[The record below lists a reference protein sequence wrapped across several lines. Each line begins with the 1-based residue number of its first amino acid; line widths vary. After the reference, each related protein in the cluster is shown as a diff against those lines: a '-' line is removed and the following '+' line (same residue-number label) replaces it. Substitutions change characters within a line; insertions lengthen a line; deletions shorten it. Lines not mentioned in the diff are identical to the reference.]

1 MTFACFAVQKVFM
14 PNYGFLIDQ
23 SKCIGC
29 HACSTACK
37 SENQVPL
44 GVYRTWVKYTETGTY
59 PDVRRR
65 FQVTRCN
72 HCANPPCVRICPVSA
87 MYQRSDGIVEF
98 DPSICIGCKSCM
110 QACPYDSIYLDPE
123 TNTAAKC
130 HFCAHRLEVGLEPA
144 CVVVC
149 PEHAILAGDLNDP
162 ASEISR
168 QLATAQATVRKPE
181 QGTGPKL
188 FYINGND
195 WSLHPTAAQTHDS
208 FMWADKVTEQN
219 TNPYERQAFQ
229 LPVHNGRSRLGLDT
243 WCLGA
248 NTRPPCDLPKS
259 KSGTPIR
266 TPREQGRPLNGPVQ
280 IGGRVAEHMV
290 QTAYNAQHKIQWHWE
305 LPSYLVTKNIAGG
318 LFMLLSLG
326 EGLGISA
333 FDSLTFLATGFTGMV
348 FMLLTVILL
357 IKDLAQP
364 KRFLNVLLRPQWKSW
379 LARGAYIMVTF
390 TVVAGSWWLL
400 EGAAYM
406 NWIPTDSVSG
416 IRPIAAWIT
425 FPLALGVV
433 IYSAFLLGQA
443 EGRDMW
449 QSPLL
454 PFELLAQSSVV
465 SSGVFLALS
474 LFVALP
480 SSLQGFLS
488 VVFPVSLAVN
498 LLFMLANKFAM
509 PFASEVALL
518 ASRDIT
524 HGRYRNHFWWGGIA
538 LGHLVPL
545 ALFLAAPVTIPVA
558 ALAAL
563 VGLFFYEYAFV
574 MAPQRI
580 PNS

>member
-1 MTFACFAVQKVFM
+1 MTQ
-14 PNYGFLIDQ
+14 NYGFLIDQ

-44 GVYRTWVKYTETGTY
+44 GVNRTWVKYVETGAY

-72 HCANPPCVRICPVSA
+72 HCANPPCVRICPVTA

-130 HFCAHRLEVGLEPA
+130 TFCAHRLVVGLEPA

-168 QLATAQATVRKPE
+168 KLSTAQATVRKPE

-195 WSLHPTAAQTHDS
+195 WSLHPTASPANES
-208 FMWADKVTEQN
+208 YMWADKITEQN
-219 TNPYERQAFQ
+219 TSTYE
-229 LPVHNGRSRLGLDT
+229 LPVFPSSTKTSN
-243 WCLGA
+243 
-248 NTRPPCDLPKS
+248 
-259 KSGTPIR
+259 SGTPLR
-266 TPREQGRPLNGPVQ
+266 TPQEQGRPLNGPIQ
-280 IGGRVAEHMV
+280 IGGRVAEQMV

-326 EGLGISA
+326 AGLGMFT
-333 FDSLTFLATGFTGMV
+333 FDSLTFLAAGFTAMV
-348 FMLLTVILL
+348 FMLITTILL
-357 IKDLAQP
+357 IKDLSQP
-364 KRFLNVLLRPQWKSW
+364 KRFLNILLRPQWKSW
-379 LARGAYIMVTF
+379 VARGAYIMVAF
-390 TVVAGSWWLL
+390 TGVAGLWWLL
-400 EGAAYM
+400 EGAAQVR
-406 NWIPTDSVSG
+406 ILPIETVATV
-416 IRPIAAWIT
+416 RPFAAWIV
-425 FPLALGVV
+425 FPFALGVV
-433 IYSAFLLGQA
+433 IYTAFLLGQA

-449 QSPLL
+449 QNNLL
-454 PFELLAQSSVV
+454 PFQLFAQSMMVA
-465 SSGVFLALS
+465 SGVFLIVN
-474 LFVALP
+474 LFVSFPTDLHAL
-480 SSLQGFLS
+480 LVGL
-488 VVFPVSLAVN
+488 FPTSIAIN
-498 LLFMLANKFAM
+498 LLLTLAGKFNS
-509 PFASEVALL
+509 FASEVAML
-518 ASRDIT
+518 AHREMT
-524 HGRYRNHFWWGGIA
+524 HGKFRNHYWLGGIT
-538 LGHLVPL
+538 LGHLIPL
-545 ALFLAAPVTIPVA
+545 ALFFAFSAFALPVA
-558 ALAAL
+558 VACSV

-574 MAPQRI
+574 MAPQYI

>member
-1 MTFACFAVQKVFM
+1 MA
-14 PNYGFLIDQ
+14 NYGFLIDQ

-44 GVYRTWVKYTETGTY
+44 GVYRTWVKYVETGAY

-72 HCANPPCVRICPVSA
+72 HCSNPPCVRICPVSA
-87 MYQRSDGIVEF
+87 MYQRDDGIVEF

-130 HFCAHRLEVGLEPA
+130 HFCAHRLDVGLEPA

-168 QLATAQATVRKPE
+168 KLATAQATVRKPE

-195 WSLHPTAAQTHDS
+195 WSLHPTASPASDS
-208 FMWADKVTEQN
+208 YMWADRITEQN
-219 TNPYERQAFQ
+219 TSLYE
-229 LPVHNGRSRLGLDT
+229 LPVHPGGNALSGSH
-243 WCLGA
+243 
-248 NTRPPCDLPKS
+248 S

-266 TPREQGRPLNGPVQ
+266 TPREQGMPLNGPIQ
-280 IGGRVAEHMV
+280 IGGRVAGHMV

-318 LFMLLSLG
+318 LFMLLSLAA
-326 EGLGISA
+326 GLGLFP
-333 FDSLTFLATGFTGMV
+333 FDARTFLAAGFASMV
-348 FMLLTVILL
+348 FLLLTVILL

-379 LARGAYIMVTF
+379 LARGAYIMVIF
-390 TVVAGSWWLL
+390 TVIAGLWWLF
-400 EGAAYM
+400 EGAAYLG
-406 NWIPTDSVSG
+406 WLAAESAASLRT
-416 IRPIAAWIT
+416 IASWIT

-433 IYSAFLLGQA
+433 VYSAFLLGQA

-454 PFELLAQSSVV
+454 PFELLAQSFVV
-465 SSGVFLALS
+465 SSGTFLALG
-474 LFVALP
+474 LLIPLP
-480 SSLQGFLS
+480 PALQGFLS
-488 VVFPVSLAVN
+488 LVFPISLAGN
-498 LLFMLANKFAM
+498 LVLLLANKLAM

-518 ASRDIT
+518 ASREIT
-524 HGRYRNHFWWGGIA
+524 HGHYRNYFWWGGIA
-538 LGHLVPL
+538 LGHVFPLAAFLLFPAIVPL
-545 ALFLAAPVTIPVA
+545 L
-558 ALAAL
+558 ALAAV

>member
-1 MTFACFAVQKVFM
+1 MTQ
-14 PNYGFLIDQ
+14 NYGFLIDQ

-44 GVYRTWVKYTETGTY
+44 GVYRTWVKYVETGSY

-72 HCANPPCVRICPVSA
+72 HCANPPCVRICPVTA
-87 MYQRSDGIVEF
+87 MYQRDDGIVEF

-130 HFCAHRLEVGLEPA
+130 TFCAHRLDVGLEPA

-168 QLATAQATVRKPE
+168 KLSTAQVSVRKPE

-195 WSLHPTAAQTHDS
+195 WSLHPSATQTHDS
-208 FMWADKVTEQN
+208 YMWADKVTEQN
-219 TNPYERQAFQ
+219 VTAFERGSIA
-229 LPVHNGRSRLGLDT
+229 LPVL
-243 WCLGA
+243 
-248 NTRPPCDLPKS
+248 KS

-266 TPREQGRPLNGPVQ
+266 TPQTQGEPLNGPIQ
-280 IGGRVAEHMV
+280 FGGRVAEHMV
-290 QTAYNAQHKIQWHWE
+290 QTAYTAQHKINWHWE

-326 EGLGISA
+326 AGLGMFT
-333 FDSLTFLATGFTGMV
+333 FDSATFLATGFTAMI
-348 FMLLTVILL
+348 FMLITTILL
-357 IKDLAQP
+357 IKDLSQP
-364 KRFLNVLLRPQWKSW
+364 KRFLNILFRPQWKSW
-379 LARGAYIMVTF
+379 VARGAYIMVTF
-390 TVVAGSWWLL
+390 TVMAGLWWLL
-400 EGAAYM
+400 EAGAFWNILLA
-406 NWIPTDSVSG
+406 DFVAG
-416 IRPIAAWIT
+416 IRPFAAWIV
-425 FPLALGVV
+425 FPFALGVV
-433 IYSAFLLGQA
+433 IYTAFLLNQA

-454 PFELLAQSSVV
+454 SFQLLSQSIMVASSVFFGLNTIPAIRLPAD
-465 SSGVFLALS
+465 SIEFLR
-474 LFVALP
+474 VVLP
-480 SSLQGFLS
+480 ASI
-488 VVFPVSLAVN
+488 VIN
-498 LLFMLANKFAM
+498 LLLTLAPKLTSFATDTAM
-509 PFASEVALL
+509 L
-518 ASRDIT
+518 ASREMT
-524 HGRYRNHFWWGGIA
+524 HGKFRNHFWWGGIA
-538 LGHLVPL
+538 LGHIIPMLL
-545 ALFLAAPVTIPVA
+545 WLFLPFTLPIALTIMI
-558 ALAAL
+558 
-563 VGLFFYEYAFV
+563 GMFFYEYAFV
-574 MAPQRI
+574 MAPQYI

>member
-1 MTFACFAVQKVFM
+1 MT
-14 PNYGFLIDQ
+14 NYGFLIDQ

-37 SENQVPL
+37 SENQVPI
-44 GVYRTWVKYTETGTY
+44 GVNRTWVKYVETGAY

-72 HCANPPCVRICPVSA
+72 HCANPPCVRICPVTA
-87 MYQRSDGIVEF
+87 MYQRADGIVEF

-130 HFCAHRLEVGLEPA
+130 TFCAHRLDVGLEPA

-168 QLATAQATVRKPE
+168 KLSTAQATVRKPE

-195 WSLHPTAAQTHDS
+195 WALHPTASPAHDGYV
-208 FMWADKVTEQN
+208 WADKITEQN
-219 TNPYERQAFQ
+219 TSTYE
-229 LPVHNGRSRLGLDT
+229 LPVFPAST
-243 WCLGA
+243 K
-248 NTRPPCDLPKS
+248 TS
-259 KSGTPIR
+259 KSGTPLR
-266 TPREQGRPLNGPVQ
+266 SPQEQGRPMNGPIQ

-305 LPSYLVTKNIAGG
+305 LPSYIVTKNIAGG

-326 EGLGISA
+326 AGLDMFA
-333 FDSLTFLATGFTGMV
+333 FNPLTFLAAGFTAMV
-348 FMLLTVILL
+348 FMLITTILL
-357 IKDLAQP
+357 IKDLSQP
-364 KRFLNVLLRPQWKSW
+364 KRFLNILLRPQWKSW
-379 LARGAYIMVTF
+379 VARGAYIMVTF
-390 TVVAGSWWLL
+390 SAVAGLWWLL

-406 NWIPTDSVSG
+406 KWLPAELIAN
-416 IRPIAAWIT
+416 IRPFAAWIT
-425 FPLALGVV
+425 FPFALGVV
-433 IYSAFLLGQA
+433 IYTAFLLGQA

-449 QSPLL
+449 QSNLL
-454 PFELLAQSSVV
+454 PFQLFAQSMMVA
-465 SSGVFLALS
+465 SGMFMIVNVFVPFSTDLHTLLVG
-474 LFVALP
+474 LFP
-480 SSLQGFLS
+480 SSI
-488 VVFPVSLAVN
+488 AIN
-498 LLFMLANKFAM
+498 LLLTLAGKINS
-509 PFASEVALL
+509 FASEVALL
-518 ASRDIT
+518 AHREMT
-524 HGRYRNHFWWGGIA
+524 HGKFRNHYWWGGIT
-538 LGHLVPL
+538 LGHLIPL
-545 ALFLAAPVTIPVA
+545 ALFFAFSTFALPLAVA
-558 ALAAL
+558 CAI

-574 MAPQRI
+574 MAPQHI

>member
-1 MTFACFAVQKVFM
+1 MT
-14 PNYGFLIDQ
+14 NYGFLIDQ

-44 GVYRTWVKYTETGTY
+44 GVNRTWVKYVETGAY

-72 HCANPPCVRICPVSA
+72 HCANPPCVRICPVTA
-87 MYQRSDGIVEF
+87 MYQRADGIVEF

-130 HFCAHRLEVGLEPA
+130 TFCAHRLDVGLEPA

-168 QLATAQATVRKPE
+168 KLSTAQATVRKPE

-195 WSLHPTAAQTHDS
+195 WSLHPTASPTNES
-208 FMWADKVTEQN
+208 YMWADKITEQN
-219 TNPYERQAFQ
+219 VSAYE
-229 LPVHNGRSRLGLDT
+229 LPVFPAST
-243 WCLGA
+243 K
-248 NTRPPCDLPKS
+248 TS
-259 KSGTPIR
+259 KSGTPLR
-266 TPREQGRPLNGPVQ
+266 TPQEQGRPLNGPVQ

-318 LFMLLSLG
+318 LYMLMSLG
-326 EGLGISA
+326 VMFNFFA
-333 FDSLTFLATGFTGMV
+333 FESLTFLATGFTAMV

-357 IKDLAQP
+357 IKDLSQP
-364 KRFLNVLLRPQWKSW
+364 KRFLNILLRPQWKSW
-379 LARGAYIMVTF
+379 VARGAFILVGF
-390 TVVAGSWWLL
+390 TAVAGLWWLI

-406 NWIPTDSVSG
+406 NWLSSDIASTL
-416 IRPIAAWIT
+416 RPIAAWFT
-425 FPLALGVV
+425 LPLALFTV
-433 IYSAFLLGQA
+433 IYTAFLLGQA

-449 QSPLL
+449 QSNLL
-454 PFELLAQSSVV
+454 PFQLFAQSMMAA
-465 SSGVFLALS
+465 SGVFMIVNVFVPLS
-474 LFVALP
+474 ADLHTLLVGLFP
-480 SSLQGFLS
+480 TSS
-488 VVFPVSLAVN
+488 AIN
-498 LLFMLANKFAM
+498 LLLTLAGKINS
-509 PFASEVALL
+509 FASEVALL
-518 ASRDIT
+518 AHREMT
-524 HGRYRNHFWWGGIA
+524 HGKFRNYYWWGGIT
-538 LGHLVPL
+538 LGHIIPL
-545 ALFLAAPVTIPVA
+545 ALFFTFSTFALPVA
-558 ALAAL
+558 VTCAI

-574 MAPQRI
+574 MAPQHI

>member
-1 MTFACFAVQKVFM
+1 M

-130 HFCAHRLEVGLEPA
+130 HFCAHRLDIGLEPA

-168 QLATAQATVRKPE
+168 QLATAQASVRKPE

-195 WSLHPTAAQTHDS
+195 WSLHPSAAQTHES
-208 FMWADKVTEQN
+208 YMWADKVTQQN
-219 TNPYERQAFQ
+219 THPYDRLSLQ
-229 LPVHNGRSRLGLDT
+229 LPVLQPMSEHVPDTDHEPGRS
-243 WCLGA
+243 GA
-248 NTRPPCDLPKS
+248 SPAPARIRRS
-259 KSGTPIR
+259 RSGTPIR
-266 TPREQGRPLNGPVQ
+266 TPGEQGRPLNGPVQ

-290 QTAYNAQHKIQWHWE
+290 QVAYNAQHRINWHWE

-326 EGLGISA
+326 AGPGLFPFEGPV
-333 FDSLTFLATGFTGMV
+333 FLTAGFAAMV

-364 KRFLNVLLRPQWKSW
+364 RRFLNVLLRPQWQSW

-390 TVVAGSWWLL
+390 TIAGGLWWLL
-400 EGAAYM
+400 EGAVYLGWLPA
-406 NWIPTDSVSG
+406 G
-416 IRPIAAWIT
+416 LAAARALAAWLV

-454 PFELLAQSSVV
+454 PLELLAQSFVV
-465 SSGVFLALS
+465 SSGVFLALGIFIP
-474 LFVALP
+474 LPQAVAD
-480 SSLQGFLS
+480 FLS
-488 VVFPVSLAVN
+488 VVFPLGLAVN
-498 LLFMLANKFAM
+498 LLLLLANKFAM
-509 PFASEVALL
+509 PFASEVAML
-518 ASRDIT
+518 AARDMT
-524 HGRYRNHFWWGGIA
+524 RGRYRNHFWWGGVA
-538 LGHLVPL
+538 LGHVLPL
-545 ALFLAAPVTIPVA
+545 ALFLLTPLAVPAA
-558 ALAAL
+558 ALAA
-563 VGLFFYEYAFV
+563 VIGLFFYEYAFV
-574 MAPQRI
+574 MAPQRV

>member
-1 MTFACFAVQKVFM
+1 MT
-14 PNYGFLIDQ
+14 NYGFLIDQ

-44 GVYRTWVKYTETGTY
+44 GVYRTWVKYVETGEY

-72 HCANPPCVRICPVSA
+72 HCANPPCVRICPVTA
-87 MYQRSDGIVEF
+87 MYQRDDGIVEF

-130 HFCAHRLEVGLEPA
+130 TFCAHRIDVGLEPA

-162 ASEISR
+162 ASEIAR
-168 QLATAQATVRKPE
+168 TLASAQATVRKPE

-195 WSLHPTAAQTHDS
+195 WSLHPSAASASGS
-208 FMWADKVTEQN
+208 FMWADKITEQN
-219 TNPYERQAFQ
+219 VSAYE
-229 LPVHNGRSRLGLDT
+229 LPVISGGSGDKS
-243 WCLGA
+243 
-248 NTRPPCDLPKS
+248 KS

-266 TPREQGRPLNGPVQ
+266 TPQEQGRPLNGPVQ

-290 QTAYNAQHKIQWHWE
+290 QVAYNAQHKINWHWE

-326 EGLGISA
+326 AGLGAFA
-333 FDSLTFLATGFTGMV
+333 FDSLTFLAAGFTAMV
-348 FMLLTVILL
+348 FMLLTTILL
-357 IKDLAQP
+357 IKDLSQP
-364 KRFLNVLLRPQWKSW
+364 KRFLNILLRPQWKSW
-379 LARGAYIMVTF
+379 VARGAYIMVTF
-390 TVVAGSWWLL
+390 TAVAGLWWLL
-400 EGAAYM
+400 EGAAQ
-406 NWIPTDSVSG
+406 VG
-416 IRPIAAWIT
+416 ILPIETAATVRPFAAWIV
-425 FPLALGVV
+425 FPFALGVV
-433 IYSAFLLGQA
+433 IYTAFLLGQA

-449 QSPLL
+449 QNPLL
-454 PFELLAQSSVV
+454 PFQLFAQSMMAA
-465 SSGVFLALS
+465 SGVFLALS
-474 LFVALP
+474 AFVT
-480 SSLQGFLS
+480 
-488 VVFPVSLAVN
+488 FPADLHRLLAVLFPAGIAIN
-498 LLFMLANKFAM
+498 LLLTLAGKFNS
-509 PFASEVALL
+509 FASEVALL
-518 ASRDIT
+518 AHREMT
-524 HGRYRNHFWWGGIA
+524 HGRFRNHYWWGGIT
-538 LGHLVPL
+538 LGHVVPL
-545 ALFLAAPVTIPVA
+545 ALFFAFSTFALPVA
-558 ALAAL
+558 VACTL

-574 MAPQRI
+574 MAPQHI

>member
-1 MTFACFAVQKVFM
+1 MNVAVLNYQLPMT
-14 PNYGFLIDQ
+14 NYAFLIDQ

-44 GVYRTWVKYTETGTY
+44 GVYRTWVKYVETGAY

-87 MYQRSDGIVEF
+87 MYQRDDGIVEF

-130 HFCAHRLEVGLEPA
+130 HFCAHRLDVGLEPA

-168 QLATAQATVRKPE
+168 KLATAQATVRKPE

-195 WSLHPTAAQTHDS
+195 WSLHPSAALTHDS

-219 TNPYERQAFQ
+219 VAAYP
-229 LPVHNGRSRLGLDT
+229 LPVISGGSGDGRAAEGISR
-243 WCLGA
+243 
-248 NTRPPCDLPKS
+248 PKPKS

-266 TPREQGRPLNGPVQ
+266 TPKEQGRPMNGPIQ
-280 IGGRVAEHMV
+280 IGGRVAEHIV
-290 QTAYNAQHKIQWHWE
+290 QTAYNAQHKINWHWE
-305 LPSYLVTKNIAGG
+305 LPTYLVTKNIAGG

-326 EGLGISA
+326 LIFNLFN
-333 FDSLTFLATGFTGMV
+333 FDSLTFLAAGFTALV
-348 FMLLTVILL
+348 FMLITTILL
-357 IKDLAQP
+357 VKDLSQP
-364 KRFLNVLLRPQWKSW
+364 KRFLNILLRPQWKSW
-379 LARGAYIMVTF
+379 VARGAYIMVAF
-390 TVVAGSWWLL
+390 TAVAGLWWLL
-400 EGAAYM
+400 EGAAQ
-406 NWIPTDSVSG
+406 VG
-416 IRPIAAWIT
+416 ILPIETVATVRPFAAWIV
-425 FPLALGVV
+425 FPFALGVV
-433 IYSAFLLGQA
+433 IYTAFLLGQA

-449 QSPLL
+449 QSNLL
-454 PFELLAQSSVV
+454 PFQLFAQSMMVA
-465 SSGVFLALS
+465 SGVFLALS
-474 LFVALP
+474 AFVNFPANLRGILSILFPA
-480 SSLQGFLS
+480 SI
-488 VVFPVSLAVN
+488 AIN
-498 LLFMLANKFAM
+498 LLLTFAGKHNSF
-509 PFASEVALL
+509 PSEVALL
-518 ASRDIT
+518 AFREMT
-524 HGRYRNHFWWGGIA
+524 HGRFRNHYWWGGIA

-545 ALFLAAPVTIPVA
+545 ALMVAFSPFAPIAVA
-558 ALAAL
+558 CSV

-574 MAPQRI
+574 MAPQYI

>member
-1 MTFACFAVQKVFM
+1 MT
-14 PNYGFLIDQ
+14 NYGFLIDQ

-44 GVYRTWVKYTETGTY
+44 GVNRTWVKYVETGAY

-72 HCANPPCVRICPVSA
+72 HCANPPCVRICPVTA
-87 MYQRSDGIVEF
+87 MYQRDDGIVEF

-130 HFCAHRLEVGLEPA
+130 TFCAHRIDVGLEPA

-168 QLATAQATVRKPE
+168 KLSTAQATVRKPE

-195 WSLHPTAAQTHDS
+195 WSLHPSAASASDS

-219 TNPYERQAFQ
+219 TSTYE
-229 LPVHNGRSRLGLDT
+229 LPVFS
-243 WCLGA
+243 A
-248 NTRPPCDLPKS
+248 SPKKTS
-259 KSGTPIR
+259 KSGTLLR
-266 TPREQGRPLNGPVQ
+266 TPQEQGRPLNGPIQ

-305 LPSYLVTKNIAGG
+305 LPSYIVTKNIAGG
-318 LFMLLSLG
+318 LYILLSLG
-326 EGLGISA
+326 AGLGMFA
-333 FDSLTFLATGFTGMV
+333 FDSLTFLTAGFIAMV
-348 FMLLTVILL
+348 FMLLTTILL
-357 IKDLAQP
+357 IKDLSQP
-364 KRFLNVLLRPQWKSW
+364 KRFLNILLRPQWKSW
-379 LARGAYIMVTF
+379 VARGAYIMVTF
-390 TVVAGSWWLL
+390 TAVAGLWWLL
-400 EGAAYM
+400 EVAAYVGWLPSEFM
-406 NWIPTDSVSG
+406 AG

-425 FPLALGVV
+425 FPFALGVV
-433 IYSAFLLGQA
+433 IYTAFLLGQA

-449 QSPLL
+449 QNALL
-454 PFELLAQSSVV
+454 PFQLLVQASMVASGMFMIVNVFV
-465 SSGVFLALS
+465 SFPADLHAILVG
-474 LFVALP
+474 LFP
-480 SSLQGFLS
+480 SSIAL
-488 VVFPVSLAVN
+488 N
-498 LLFMLANKFAM
+498 LLLTLAGKFNS
-509 PFASEVALL
+509 FASEVAQLGY
-518 ASRDIT
+518 REMT
-524 HGRYRNHFWWGGIA
+524 HGRFRNHYWWGGIT

-545 ALFLAAPVTIPVA
+545 ILLFAFSPFVVPLGVA
-558 ALAAL
+558 CAI

-574 MAPQRI
+574 MAPQHI

>member
-1 MTFACFAVQKVFM
+1 MT
-14 PNYGFLIDQ
+14 NYGFLIDQ

-44 GVYRTWVKYTETGTY
+44 GVNRTWVKYVETGAY

-72 HCANPPCVRICPVSA
+72 HCANPPCVRICPVTA
-87 MYQRSDGIVEF
+87 MYQRDDGIVEF

-130 HFCAHRLEVGLEPA
+130 TFCAHRLDVGLEPA

-149 PEHAILAGDLNDP
+149 PEHAILAGDLNDS

-168 QLATAQATVRKPE
+168 KLSTAQATVRKPE

-195 WSLHPTAAQTHDS
+195 WSLHPSASPAGETYV
-208 FMWADKVTEQN
+208 WADKITEQN
-219 TNPYERQAFQ
+219 TSPYE
-229 LPVHNGRSRLGLDT
+229 LPVFPAGRVAEGVSRPNQR
-243 WCLGA
+243 A
-248 NTRPPCDLPKS
+248 S
-259 KSGTPIR
+259 KSGAPLR
-266 TPREQGRPLNGPVQ
+266 TPQEQGRPLNGPIQ
-280 IGGRVAEHMV
+280 IGGRVAEQMV

-318 LFMLLSLG
+318 LFMLMSLG
-326 EGLGISA
+326 VMFNFFT
-333 FDSLTFLATGFTGMV
+333 FDTPAFLAAGFTALV

-357 IKDLAQP
+357 IKDLSQP
-364 KRFLNVLLRPQWKSW
+364 KRFLNILLRPQWKSW
-379 LARGAYIMVTF
+379 VARGAFILVGF
-390 TVVAGSWWLL
+390 TAVAGLWWLI

-406 NWIPTDSVSG
+406 NWLSNDVAFTL
-416 IRPIAAWIT
+416 RPIAAWLT
-425 FPLALGVV
+425 FPLALLAV
-433 IYSAFLLGQA
+433 IYTAFLLGQA

-449 QSPLL
+449 QSNLL
-454 PFELLAQSSVV
+454 PFQLFAQSMMVA
-465 SSGVFLALS
+465 SGVLLIVN
-474 LFVALP
+474 LFVSFPADLHSLLMAFFPASIAL
-480 SSLQGFLS
+480 
-488 VVFPVSLAVN
+488 N
-498 LLFMLANKFAM
+498 LLFTLAGKFNS
-509 PFASEVALL
+509 FASEVAMLGYREMTL
-518 ASRDIT
+518 
-524 HGRYRNHFWWGGIA
+524 GKFRNHYWWGGIT
-538 LGHLVPL
+538 LGHLIPL
-545 ALFLAAPVTIPVA
+545 ALLFAFSTFALPVA
-558 ALAAL
+558 VVCAV

-574 MAPQRI
+574 MAPQHI